1 MDDLNL
7 SEHYSPKGYKLLQL
21 LKFLTPPKGLSIS
34 ELNSTPV
41 NATLYKSNHIERVF
55 FNSQLQ
61 KRGENKRLKE
71 RKGEDG

>member
-7 SEHYSPKGYKLLQL
+7 SEHYSPEGYKL

-41 NATLYKSNHIERVF
+41 NATLYKPNHIERVF

-61 KRGENKRLKE
+61 KENIRLVIKVHIF
-71 RKGEDG
+71 